1 MKVKSHYSKGMT
13 MRATITAVLTTIFCN
28 ILLAQSNEPGAAERI
43 SQAKVIIQRGVNTA
57 NQSLFATAE
66 SLLSHAQ
73 YDSRFSALGNYYLG
87 YAAYRR
93 AVVLRQ
99 VDKDRAVAYL
109 DTAVSRLQE
118 AISKDNTF
126 AEAYALLA
134 SCYGLKISFSPIKGI
149 ILGPRSNA
157 ALQKAKELSPMNP
170 RVALVS
176 AISTYNTPD
185 LFGGIKE
192 KGLEELK
199 RGVELFDRW
208 RSVDSLQPDWGKD
221 EAWVWIGIAHMDR
234 TETIQAKRSFDRAL
248 EINPDNG
255 WVKHVLLPKLAAQAE
270 AK

>member
-1 MKVKSHYSKGMT
+1 MKRKLHYSKGIT
-13 MRATITAVLTTIFCN
+13 MRATTTAILTIIICN
-28 ILLAQSNEPGAAERI
+28 ILVAQTNEPGAAERI
-43 SQAKVIIQRGVNTA
+43 SQAKAIIQRGVNTA
-57 NQSLFATAE
+57 NQDLLATAE
-66 SLLSHAQ
+66 NLLSHVQ
-73 YDSRFSALGNYYLG
+73 HDSRFSALGNYYLG
-87 YAAYRR
+87 YVAYRR
-93 AVVLRQ
+93 TVVLRQ

-109 DTAVSRLQE
+109 DTAVSRLQD

-149 ILGPRSNA
+149 YLGPRSNA
-157 ALQKAKELSPMNP
+157 ALHKAKELAPMNP

-185 LFGGIKE
+185 LFGGIKV

-199 RGVELFDRW
+199 RAVELFDQW
-208 RSVDSLQPDWGKD
+208 TTVDSLQPDWGKD
-221 EAWVWIGIAHMDR
+221 EVWVWIGIAHMDR
-234 TETIQAKRSFDRAL
+234 TETIQAKRAFDKAL

>member
-1 MKVKSHYSKGMT
+1 MKRKLHYSKGTT
-13 MRATITAVLTTIFCN
+13 MRATTLAVLTIIVCN
-28 ILLAQSNEPGAAERI
+28 ILFAQTNEPGAAERI
-43 SQAKVIIQRGVNTA
+43 SQAKAMIQRGVNTA
-57 NQSLFATAE
+57 NQDLFATAE
-66 SLLSHAQ
+66 NLLSRVQH
-73 YDSRFSALGNYYLG
+73 DSRFGALGNYYLG
-87 YAAYRR
+87 YVAYRR

-109 DTAVSRLQE
+109 DTAVSRLEE
-118 AISKDNTF
+118 AISRDKTF
-126 AEAYALLA
+126 AEAYALLS

-149 ILGPRSNA
+149 YLGPRSNA
-157 ALQKAKELSPMNP
+157 ALQKAKELAPMNP

-185 LFGGIKE
+185 LFGGIKT

-199 RGVELFDRW
+199 RGVELFDQW
-208 RSVDSLQPDWGKD
+208 TTVDSLQPDWGKD
-221 EAWVWIGIAHMDR
+221 EVWVWIGIAHMDR
-234 TETIQAKRSFDRAL
+234 TETIQAKRAFDKAL